1 MKVMGSLEPQRKLYT
16 SLSCDILNTNHRDNS
31 TELLIGLLAAQTL
44 KIASINGFK
53 ELDDLENEL
62 EEEIAWENR
71 KTRDTLAKIRRK
83 GEHIL
88 HAKGCLLAI
97 IILNVVDCCL
107 VIGEL
112 LAEFHH
118 MNHLIQS
125 KDGNADKFIHEL
137 QMQYPNQLDNITGDT
152 ISGLYTKLLLSEVC
166 WDNGTTPICPYST
179 LSSATTSKNKTSDH
193 FRTEQVFTLHYG
205 KVHYLEEKIS
215 HILHY
220 ISVAILTVLVI
231 ETFIKIFCTV
241 PRFFK
246 HKLEIFDAFIVV
258 ISLILD
264 LVYLDG
270 FVNIDIGDFVV
281 AVSFILPWRIIRIL
295 NSLIV
300 AVMEKERYSLKI
312 LYKQKKKVDKVNV
325 EHTNKI
331 AEQDKQIARLKAICE
346 SHNVPTW
353 EIQKI
358 VGVPEKTSALGKL
371 AFRAAGSLT
380 PAPMTPANSST
391 PNLFSKEFTNGSL
404 RGSNNSAGSHNAPTG
419 HLAINGSAPQLG
431 NGTAALVDEGTKSES
446 INTPNDD
453 PAVSSSEKLN
463 EDSHVSKL

>member
-1 MKVMGSLEPQRKLYT
+1 MAHIFTTKGSKD
-16 SLSCDILNTNHRDNS
+16 SFLSNQVK
-31 TELLIGLLAAQTL
+31 LLAAQTL